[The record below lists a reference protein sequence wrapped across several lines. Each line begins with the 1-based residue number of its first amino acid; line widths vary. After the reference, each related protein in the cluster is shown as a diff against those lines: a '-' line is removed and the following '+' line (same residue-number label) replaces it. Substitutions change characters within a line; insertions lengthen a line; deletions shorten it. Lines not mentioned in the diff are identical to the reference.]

1 MMISITQF
9 VALVALGIFIETASA
24 FTGHVA
30 IARGRA
36 RILSSPQESPI
47 ISSHLRPNNRSM
59 IQKVN
64 TYRPNYPRQQHRH
77 HGGGVTHLNM
87 GGSGAISS
95 SDDNPILTSTK
106 PTLLQDILAGIT
118 VAFSLLSKAIACSA
132 IVGVN
137 PLVGIWSSVIMGLT
151 SPILRAQSGVIS
163 GTAAVVVVPLSALT
177 VVHGTEYMT
186 LCILLSAIMQGLFG
200 IFRLANMTANLV
212 TDEVLSGFL
221 NGLGGILFV
230 SQVKVFKAAK
240 TSGTF
245 TPAVAMAAL
254 CYSIVQLLP
263 RITKI
268 VPSSLVGLV
277 VTSFI
282 ASSLKLPLATL
293 SSTAVAGT
301 FSGGVSSLPRFI
313 SFSTLQSQAKSLN
326 ALKLVLPA
334 SISIMIIALV
344 ETLLAGKVV
353 KDMVGNSIDDTTA
366 TNNDD
371 DIPTQSVLAMSAGNI
386 ISASLGGFGGCGLI
400 PQSVLNIKSGGGGP
414 MSSISYALAMSSFV
428 LFFAP
433 LVGKIPEAV
442 LAAIMLTVATDTVAW
457 GPTLTA
463 IQNMIYNPSPTTTTG
478 SSKVSRIQRIIEF
491 GALAITSYICYFGNL
506 AVGIVAGVAFQRGLL
521 SINRHLDSGTK

>member
-1 MMISITQF
+1 
-9 VALVALGIFIETASA
+9 
-24 FTGHVA
+24 
-30 IARGRA
+30 
-36 RILSSPQESPI
+36 
-47 ISSHLRPNNRSM
+47 
-59 IQKVN
+59 
-64 TYRPNYPRQQHRH
+64 
-77 HGGGVTHLNM
+77 M

-95 SDDNPILTSTK
+95 SDNTNNKQILTITK

-200 IFRLANMTANLV
+200 IFRLANKTANLV

-245 TPAVAMAAL
+245 TPAVTMAAL

-277 VTSFI
+277 ITSFI
-282 ASSLKLPLATL
+282 ASTLKLPLATL
-293 SSTAVAGT
+293 SSTATAGT
-301 FSGGVSSLPRFI
+301 FTGGLSSLPRFI

-353 KDMVGNSIDDTTA
+353 KDMVGNSSDDTT

-371 DIPTQSVLAMSAGNI
+371 DIPTQSVLAMSVGNI